1 VPTSSS
7 SQKFPPS
14 HAPREQNPV
23 ESIDDPRLTWAQ
35 LALQRGTPMQQP
47 DWAEAF
53 VEAFAHIGAPRVLAA
68 GPNGQPTAIAT
79 FVVRPGIASPLE
91 ALAVREIFEP
101 WDMLAA
107 SSEAAAELAAKL
119 AREGRAV
126 YIPRI
131 PADSATLAALRE
143 AYRRRGMVRVAQTDA
158 YPTLALDESW
168 HVPERKFNAGRRS
181 DFRRARRHA
190 EKHGKVHFEVLSP
203 APAEL
208 AALLEEAWQVEAKGW
223 KGERGSA
230 LAHDTERGAFYR
242 RVAFAAA
249 RTGTLRLAFMR
260 IDGKAVAMQLAIEA
274 DGRLWLFKIG
284 YDEAY
289 AKCSPGQQL
298 MMEVVR
304 WAASRRLRAVEFLG
318 QREPWTD
325 QWTQQLT
332 RCVSVR
338 AYSFAPRAML
348 TLARDTLAFIRN
360 RLRMKPWVSAGA
372 ATVPL
377 GLYLIA
383 DS

>member
-1 VPTSSS
+1 MHSYSLRPAWE
-7 SQKFPPS
+7 K
-14 HAPREQNPV
+14 
-23 ESIDDPRLTWAQ
+23 

-53 VEAFAHIGAPRVLAA
+53 IHEFSHVGAPRVVAV
-68 GPNGQPTAIAT
+68 GPLGQPTAIGM

-91 ALAVREIFEP
+91 ALAVREISEP
-101 WDMLAA
+101 WDVLAA
-107 SSEAAAELAAKL
+107 STEAADELAAKL

-131 PADSATLAALRE
+131 PEGSPALAALLA
-143 AYRRRGMVRVAQTDA
+143 AYRGRGLVRVAQTDA

-168 HVPERKFNAGRRS
+168 RAPDGKFNAGRRS

-190 EKHGKVHFEVLSP
+190 EKHGAVAFEVLSP
-203 APAEL
+203 TPAEL
-208 AALLEEAWQVEAKGW
+208 PALIEEAWQVEAKGW

-230 LAHDTERGAFYR
+230 LTKDTGRGEFFR

-249 RTGTLRLAFMR
+249 RSGTLRLAFMR
-260 IDGKAVAMQLAIEA
+260 IGGKAVAMQLAIEA

-289 AKCSPGQQL
+289 AKASPGQQL

-304 WAASRRLRAVEFLG
+304 WAAAKGLRAVEFLG

-338 AYSFAPRAML
+338 AYPYAPRAML
-348 TLARDTLAFIRN
+348 TLARDTFAFTRS
-360 RLRMKPWVSAGA
+360 RMKKRHWVSAGA
-372 ATVPL
+372 VTVPL
-377 GLYLIA
+377 GLYLLA
-383 DS
+383 EAV